1 MAVNSKR
8 LHDTVTASVIH
19 KTRGRL
25 ADMYSVINV
34 WHSKSS
40 STSQ

>member
-8 LHDTVTASVIH
+8 LHGTVTASVIH

-25 ADMYSVINV
+25 ADLYSVINV
-34 WHSKSS
+34 WHSQSS
-40 STSQ
+40 PTSQ